1 MKYQVIQVK
10 GQQLLAYITEFKC
23 KCSKMKEQ
31 LGMQCINIF
40 LLTLKEIF
48 IDDVFISRRLMF
60 MLEATNRRSLELKNN
75 FQEGTGAMRYSNGG
89 IYAGEFIG
97 GKPEGRGVWVY
108 PDGLVYDGEFKSG
121 ILEGKAFVRF
131 PGGLRMIDNS
141 KMEDRKVE
149 DFLFFIMLRFIVEN
163 LKMEK

>member
-1 MKYQVIQVK
+1 
-10 GQQLLAYITEFKC
+10 
-23 KCSKMKEQ
+23 
-31 LGMQCINIF
+31 
-40 LLTLKEIF
+40 
-48 IDDVFISRRLMF
+48 
-60 MLEATNRRSLELKNN
+60 
-75 FQEGTGAMRYSNGG
+75 MRYSNGG